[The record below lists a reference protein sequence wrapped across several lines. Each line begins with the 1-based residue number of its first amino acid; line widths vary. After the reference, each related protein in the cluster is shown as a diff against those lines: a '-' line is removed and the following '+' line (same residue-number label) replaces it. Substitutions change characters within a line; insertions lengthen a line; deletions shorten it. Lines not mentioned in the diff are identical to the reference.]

1 MKQVEKLDIILKELY
16 KYRFNG
22 KYYEIGSLLDEL
34 KIDVEPHTELR
45 MLFKRLQ
52 DDGYIKL
59 ISFGHR
65 TSACLTSYGIEYCEE
80 NSYTYIGRSI
90 ITNNYNLTIKNSPN
104 ANIVSN
110 SSNVNIQITNYGE
123 IKTKIETLKY
133 VVSNS
138 KEIDSA
144 KKIEIL
150 DCVDEIETTID
161 AGKKPKFSFA
171 SLTHIAGS
179 ISEIG
184 LLVVELGRLIF
195 GVH

>member
-16 KYRFNG
+16 KYRFDG
-22 KYYEIGSLLDEL
+22 KFYDIGTLLEDL

-45 MLFKRLQ
+45 MLGKRLEE
-52 DDGYIKL
+52 DGFIKT
-59 ISFGHR
+59 IWQRYGP
-65 TSACLTSYGIEYCEE
+65 SACLTSYGIEYCEE
-80 NSYTYIGRSI
+80 NSYTYTGQSV
-90 ITNNYNLTIKNSPN
+90 ITNNYNMTITNSPN

-110 SSNVNIQITNYGE
+110 SSNVNIQITNYRE
-123 IKTKIETLKY
+123 IKNKIETLKDT
-133 VVSNS
+133 VN
-138 KEIDSA
+138 KNNEIESA
-144 KKIEIL
+144 KKTEIL
-150 DCVDEIETTID
+150 ECIDEIETTID

-179 ISEIG
+179 LSEVG